1 MTSRASA
8 PIRPGNP
15 ETDRADDIFDGQ
27 SGMSRYVQLASVL
40 RRRIAAGEWRIG
52 QRLPTVQQLAIDFG
66 LAKVTV
72 RQALAVLAR
81 EQLITVQRA
90 RGTYVCGEPSKP
102 NAELRAA
109 ISDIHVGSSVFKIH
123 LLEAPSVRR
132 LPAELREDLKISD
145 QYVRVRKLH
154 LHDGEPF
161 CLADIYVL
169 ASLFR
174 KFPKGS
180 ERTYKIVR
188 LIRDVAGAD
197 PGILRQI
204 MTVEP
209 ADYDLARLL
218 NYSCAGPVARIRRVT
233 FGVDGTV
240 LMAGLSWYRGD
251 RFVLDIELPN
261 DMTAKYPAIA
271 IPARRKDKPAR

>member
-1 MTSRASA
+1 MMSTASA
-8 PIRPGNP
+8 PVSSSNP
-15 ETDRADDIFDGQ
+15 DVERADDIFDGR

-40 RRRIAAGEWRIG
+40 RRRIAAGEWQIG
-52 QRLPTVQQLAIDFG
+52 QRLPTVHQLAADFG
-66 LAKVTV
+66 LAKITV

-109 ISDIHVGSSVFKIH
+109 ISDVHVGSSVFKIH
-123 LLEAPSVRR
+123 LLEAPSSRR
-132 LPAELREDLKISD
+132 LPAELCEDVKTSD
-145 QYVRVRKLH
+145 KYVRVRKLH

-161 CLADIYVL
+161 CLAEIYVL
-169 ASLFR
+169 ASLFK

-180 ERTYKIVR
+180 ARTYKIAR
-188 LIRDVAGAD
+188 LIREVAGSEL
-197 PGILRQI
+197 GILRQT

-209 ADYDLARLL
+209 ADYDLSRLL
-218 NYSCAGPVARIRRVT
+218 NYSFAAPVARIRRVT
-233 FGVDGTV
+233 YGVDNTV

-261 DMTAKYPAIA
+261 DVTAKYPAIA
-271 IPARRKDKPAR
+271 IPASRRTEPTG

>member
-1 MTSRASA
+1 MMSRAST
-8 PIRPGNP
+8 PVRSVNP
-15 ETDRADDIFDGQ
+15 DVDRADDIFDGQ

-40 RRRIAAGEWRIG
+40 RRRIAAGEWRVG
-52 QRLPTVQQLAIDFG
+52 QRLPTVHQLATDFG

-90 RGTYVCGEPSKP
+90 RGSYVCAEPTKP

-109 ISDIHVGSSVFKIH
+109 ISDVHVGSSVFKIH
-123 LLEAPSVRR
+123 LLEAPSVTR
-132 LPAELREDLKISD
+132 LPAELREDVKASD
-145 QYVRVRKLH
+145 KYVRVRKLH

-188 LIRDVAGAD
+188 LIREFAGSD
-197 PGILRQI
+197 PGILHQT

-209 ADYDLARLL
+209 ADYDLARVL
-218 NYSCAGPVARIRRVT
+218 NYSFAGPVARIRRVT

-240 LMAGLSWYRGD
+240 LMAGLSCYRGD

-261 DMTAKYPAIA
+261 DVTAKYPAIA
-271 IPARRKDKPAR
+271 IPARRKEKPTK

>member
-1 MTSRASA
+1 MPSRASA
-8 PIRPGNP
+8 LVRSGDPDI
-15 ETDRADDIFDGQ
+15 DRAGDVFDAR

-40 RRRIAAGEWRIG
+40 RRRIAAGEWQVG
-52 QRLPTVQQLAIDFG
+52 QRLPTVQQLATDFG

-123 LLEAPSVRR
+123 LLDAPSVRR
-132 LPAELREDLKISD
+132 LPAELRENVKASD
-145 QYVRVRKLH
+145 KYVRVRKLH
-154 LHDGEPF
+154 LHDSEPF

-188 LIRDVAGAD
+188 LIREVAGAD
-197 PGILRQI
+197 PGILHQT

-218 NYSCAGPVARIRRVT
+218 NYSFAGPVARIRRVT
-233 FGVDGTV
+233 FGVDGAV

-261 DMTAKYPAIA
+261 DVTAKYPAIA
-271 IPARRKDKPAR
+271 IPARRKEKPAG

>member
-1 MTSRASA
+1 MMSRPFALVHSGG
-8 PIRPGNP
+8 PDI
-15 ETDRADDIFDGQ
+15 DKSDDIFDGR

-52 QRLPTVQQLAIDFG
+52 QRLPTVHQLAADFG
-66 LAKVTV
+66 LAKITV
-72 RQALAVLAR
+72 RQALAVLVR
-81 EQLITVQRA
+81 ERLVTVQRA

-109 ISDIHVGSSVFKIH
+109 ISDVHVGSSTFKIH
-123 LLEAPSVRR
+123 LLQVPTVRR
-132 LPAELREDLKISD
+132 LPPELCEDVKASGK
-145 QYVRVRKLH
+145 YVRVRKLH

-180 ERTYKIVR
+180 ERTYKIAR
-188 LIRDVAGAD
+188 LIREVASSD
-197 PGILRQI
+197 LGILHQT

-209 ADYDLARLL
+209 ADFDVARLL
-218 NYSCAGPVARIRRVT
+218 NYSFAAPVARIRRVT
-233 FGVDGTV
+233 FGVDSTV

-261 DMTAKYPAIA
+261 DVTARYPAIA
-271 IPARRKDKPAR
+271 IPARRQKEPAK

>member
-1 MTSRASA
+1 MMSMASA
-8 PIRPGNP
+8 LDRSVDPDV
-15 ETDRADDIFDGQ
+15 DRADDIFDGR

-52 QRLPTVQQLAIDFG
+52 QRLPTVHQLATDFG

-109 ISDIHVGSSVFKIH
+109 ISDVHVGSSAFKIH
-123 LLEAPSVRR
+123 LLEAPSIRR
-132 LPAELREDLKISD
+132 LPAELCENVKVSD
-145 QYVRVRKLH
+145 KYMRVRKLH

-188 LIRDVAGAD
+188 LIREVAGSD
-197 PGILRQI
+197 LGILHQT

-209 ADYDLARLL
+209 ADYDLARVL
-218 NYSCAGPVARIRRVT
+218 NYSFAGPVARIRRVT
-233 FGVDGTV
+233 FGVDNAV

-251 RFVLDIELPN
+251 RFVLDIELAN
-261 DMTAKYPAIA
+261 DVTAKYPAIA
-271 IPARRKDKPAR
+271 IPARRPKEPAE

>member
-1 MTSRASA
+1 MSSASA
-8 PIRPGNP
+8 RVSHSNP
-15 ETDRADDIFDGQ
+15 DVERVDDIFDGR

-40 RRRIAAGEWRIG
+40 RRRIAAGEWQIG
-52 QRLPTVQQLAIDFG
+52 QRLPTVHQLAADFG
-66 LAKVTV
+66 LAKITV

-109 ISDIHVGSSVFKIH
+109 ISDVHVGSSGFKIH
-123 LLEAPSVRR
+123 LLEAPSNRR
-132 LPAELREDLKISD
+132 LPAELCYDVKASD
-145 QYVRVRKLH
+145 KYVRVRKLH

-169 ASLFR
+169 ASLFK
-174 KFPKGS
+174 KFPRGS
-180 ERTYKIVR
+180 TRTYKIAR
-188 LIRDVAGAD
+188 LIREVAGSEL
-197 PGILRQI
+197 GVLRQT

-218 NYSCAGPVARIRRVT
+218 NYSFAAPVARIRRVT
-233 FGVDGTV
+233 YSVDNTV

-261 DMTAKYPAIA
+261 DVTAKYPAIA
-271 IPARRKDKPAR
+271 IPARRRTEPTA

>member
-1 MTSRASA
+1 MMSRASMLVHA
-8 PIRPGNP
+8 GSPDI
-15 ETDRADDIFDGQ
+15 DRADDIFDGQ

-40 RRRIAAGEWRIG
+40 RRRIAAGEWPIG
-52 QRLPTVQQLAIDFG
+52 QRLPTVHQLAADFG
-66 LAKVTV
+66 LAKITV

-81 EQLITVQRA
+81 ERLITVQRA
-90 RGTYVCGEPSKP
+90 RGSYVCGKPSKP

-109 ISDIHVGSSVFKIH
+109 ISDLHVGSGAFKIH
-123 LLEAPSVRR
+123 LLEAPVNRR
-132 LPAELREDLKISD
+132 LPPELCEDGKASGK
-145 QYVRVRKLH
+145 YVRVRKLH

-169 ASLFR
+169 ASVFR
-174 KFPKGS
+174 RFPKGS
-180 ERTYKIVR
+180 ERSYKIAR
-188 LIRDVAGAD
+188 LIREVAGSD
-197 PGILRQI
+197 LGTLRQT

-218 NYSCAGPVARIRRVT
+218 NYSFAAPVARIRRVT
-233 FGVDGTV
+233 FSTDSAI

-261 DMTAKYPAIA
+261 DVTARYPAIA
-271 IPARRKDKPAR
+271 IPARRGKEPAK

>member
-1 MTSRASA
+1 MMSRASTLVHSNSQDA
-8 PIRPGNP
+8 
-15 ETDRADDIFDGQ
+15 DRADDIFDGQ
-27 SGMSRYVQLASVL
+27 SGISRYVQLASVL

-52 QRLPTVQQLAIDFG
+52 QRLPTVHQLAADFG
-66 LAKVTV
+66 LAKITV

-90 RGTYVCGEPSKP
+90 RGSYVCGEPSKP

-109 ISDIHVGSSVFKIH
+109 ISDVHVGSSVFEIH
-123 LLEAPSVRR
+123 LLEAPANR
-132 LPAELREDLKISD
+132 LLPTEFCEDVKASD
-145 QYVRVRKLH
+145 KYMRVRKLH

-180 ERTYKIVR
+180 ERTYKIARLVR
-188 LIRDVAGAD
+188 EVAGSD
-197 PGILRQI
+197 LGILRQT

-209 ADYDLARLL
+209 ADYELARLL
-218 NYSCAGPVARIRRVT
+218 NYSFAAPVARIRRVT
-233 FGVDGTV
+233 FGVDNTV
-240 LMAGLSWYRGD
+240 VMAGLSWYRGD

-261 DMTAKYPAIA
+261 DVTARYPAIA
-271 IPARRKDKPAR
+271 IPARRHKEPAK

>member
-1 MTSRASA
+1 MMSRPFALVHSGG
-8 PIRPGNP
+8 PDI
-15 ETDRADDIFDGQ
+15 DRSDDIFDGQ

-40 RRRIAAGEWRIG
+40 RRRIAVGEWRIG
-52 QRLPTVQQLAIDFG
+52 QRLPTVHQLAADFG
-66 LAKVTV
+66 LAKITV

-81 EQLITVQRA
+81 EQLVTVQRA

-109 ISDIHVGSSVFKIH
+109 ISDVHVGSSAFKIH
-123 LLEAPSVRR
+123 LLEAPTVRR
-132 LPAELREDLKISD
+132 LPAELCEDVKASGK
-145 QYVRVRKLH
+145 YVRVRKLH

-180 ERTYKIVR
+180 ERTYKIAR
-188 LIRDVAGAD
+188 LIREVAGSD
-197 PGILRQI
+197 LGILHQT

-218 NYSCAGPVARIRRVT
+218 NYSFAAPVARILRVT

-261 DMTAKYPAIA
+261 DVTARYPAIA
-271 IPARRKDKPAR
+271 IPARRQKEPAK